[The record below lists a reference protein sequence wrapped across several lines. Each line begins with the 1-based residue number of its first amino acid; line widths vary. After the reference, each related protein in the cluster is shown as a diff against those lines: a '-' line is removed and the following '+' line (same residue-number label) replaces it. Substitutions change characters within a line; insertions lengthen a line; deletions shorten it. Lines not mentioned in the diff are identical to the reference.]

1 MDPSVQTPRAQLGG
15 DGGSL
20 EEKVEK
26 AAPPQITQR
35 HVQGDTPPMPQS
47 PNRAAA
53 RRAPPTWELP
63 PSLPHPPISAT
74 YRSPQQKMHGECMG
88 LRIGARVSERRPLEL
103 LSAHMRVTS
112 TVNSVL
118 GLPVV
123 VVPYIKDHFLDLHI
137 LRLEASPPSRLPDSR
152 LG

>member
-118 GLPVV
+118 GLPGV
-123 VVPYIKDHFLDLHI
+123 VVPYK
-137 LRLEASPPSRLPDSR
+137 
-152 LG
+152 